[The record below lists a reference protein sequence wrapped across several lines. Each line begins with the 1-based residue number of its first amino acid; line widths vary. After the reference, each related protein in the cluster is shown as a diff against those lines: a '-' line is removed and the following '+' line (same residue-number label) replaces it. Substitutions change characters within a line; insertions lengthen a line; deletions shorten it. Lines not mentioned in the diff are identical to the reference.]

1 MKTKCKSMHNYYSM
15 ERLEKISEEWTC
27 IEDFIEFYADHPP
40 PVPMAPPEN
49 GVYVDDIV
57 YGVVML
63 RVKQYQCQLFIC
75 KPNAIIPEHTHP
87 NADASEVHISGMLFS
102 KRGHPLLTKEIM
114 DMRNEDGLEAAHGR
128 VIKIG
133 CTDKHNAESSDKG
146 GAFLTFQKWHEG
158 HTPDSLGIDWEGTTV
173 GLGHKNMIE
182 EGTMF
187 DEPGF
192 AHSKR

>member
-1 MKTKCKSMHNYYSM
+1 MKTKCKSMHSYYSM
-15 ERLEKISEEWTC
+15 KELEKISESWDC
-27 IEDFIEFYADHPP
+27 IEDFILFYAENPP
-40 PVPMAPPEN
+40 PVPMAPPDN

-87 NADASEVHISGMLFS
+87 HADASEVHISGMLFS

-146 GAFLTFQKWHEG
+146 GAFLTFQKWHDG
-158 HTPDSLGIDWEGTTV
+158 YIPSSLGIDWEGDTGGPNHTQ
-173 GLGHKNMIE
+173 MIDDQVLFNE
-182 EGTMF
+182 KCA
-187 DEPGF
+187 